1 MSTLQEAK
9 DILSGCLFVPTERI
23 GDDDSL
29 QSIKELDSLSFA
41 AIATE
46 LEERLGRPVDPVDL
60 IRLRTVRDLAGL
72 LERHR

>member
-1 MSTLQEAK
+1 MSALLEAK
-9 DILSGCLFVPTERI
+9 DILSGCLFVPVDRI
-23 GDDDSL
+23 GDDVSL

-46 LEERLGRPVDPVDL
+46 LEERLGRPMDPVDL

-72 LERHR
+72 IERHR